1 MVGGPAATFEKAK
14 VVLEPMA
21 KAVILAGESGA
32 GQYELSGLPKGVPV
46 VARVAVKTTLGR

>member
-1 MVGGPAATFEKAK
+1 VN
-14 VVLEPMA
+14 VS
-21 KAVILAGESGA
+21 AVRGGESGA